1 MSGIF
6 FQTNVYVFVWDDQ
19 LQLSK
24 TRQQMEEDKSIIVY
38 YGRLQE
44 YQYDWKKSQSWLYGG
59 RVCVNYSQPSEK
71 KGYISID
78 GIELG
83 YINHLSWAILR
94 PLAQIVSILNEIEQL
109 GVDAVLE
116 NYKKALSEQKKEL
129 EEKIKGLE
137 LKKSA
142 CQEEKFPKIDEDSLF
157 GYQNILLHVISDLSA
172 LACLLYCG
180 LTNMQYINAYNE
192 VIATYFTL

>member
-6 FQTNVYVFVWDDQ
+6 FQTNVYVFVWDDH
-19 LQLSK
+19 LRLSK
-24 TRQQMEEDKSIIVY
+24 TMQQMEEDKSIIVY

-44 YQYDWKKSQSWLYGG
+44 YQYDSMKSRSWLYGG
-59 RVCVNYSQPSEK
+59 RVCVKYLKPSEYAGK
-71 KGYISID
+71 ISID

-83 YINHLSWAILR
+83 YINQLSWTCIR
-94 PLAQIVSILNEIEQL
+94 PLEQIVSILNEIEQL

-116 NYKKALSEQKKEL
+116 NYKKTLIEQKKEL

-157 GYQNILLHVISDLSA
+157 GYQNILLHVISDLSV